1 MHRKSG
7 QNTLGVETEVG
18 GHDPVMW
25 GKLEVQGSF
34 SHRNTSGRGL
44 VKDYMGKNSGH
55 HMVSQK
61 SPFSVSVIEILK
73 FLLFKNSL
81 WWEVLLMLWQ
91 GNFLLYEISWV

>member
-7 QNTLGVETEVG
+7 QNTLGVAMGVG

-44 VKDYMGKNSGH
+44 VKDYMGQNSGH

-61 SPFSVSVIEILK
+61 SPFSVSVIRD
-73 FLLFKNSL
+73 F
-81 WWEVLLMLWQ
+81 
-91 GNFLLYEISWV
+91 EISAIQEFLMVGGTLDVVAG